1 MICTTYILR
10 LLVGLL
16 LLQCAASLEGVE
28 PEESGVD
35 VEPRQEDVDLSAEED
50 MTGPGAEK
58 IVSDLD
64 LDKDGKVSFSEL
76 HARMERLRK
85 LEIDLHKKEEEENP
99 DDDQMP
105 TDKELMEDPAVETD
119 FAAADV
125 NKDGKLDPEE
135 TYMHLYPPSE
145 GQDVYE
151 ADALKEEARLRFLAS
166 DGNGDGSLSTNE
178 FALFRGKS

>member
-1 MICTTYILR
+1 MMR

-28 PEESGVD
+28 PKKSGED
-35 VEPRQEDVDLSAEED
+35 VEPRQEDVDLSPEE

-58 IVSDLD
+58 LVSDLD
-64 LDKDGKVSFSEL
+64 LDKDGKVSLSEL

-85 LEIDLHKKEEEENP
+85 IEMDHYKKEEEENP
-99 DDDQMP
+99 EDNQMP
-105 TDKELMEDPAVETD
+105 SDKELMEDPAVETD

-125 NKDGKLDPEE
+125 TKDGKLDPEE
-135 TYMHLYPPSE
+135 AYMHLYPPSE

>member
-1 MICTTYILR
+1 MMMR

-28 PEESGVD
+28 PEKSAED
-35 VEPRQEDVDLSAEED
+35 VEPRQEDVDLSPEE

-58 IVSDLD
+58 LVSDLD
-64 LDKDGKVSFSEL
+64 LDKDGKVSLGEL

-85 LEIDLHKKEEEENP
+85 IEMDHYKKEEEENP
-99 DDDQMP
+99 EDNRMP
-105 TDKELMEDPAVETD
+105 SDKELMEDPAVETD

-125 NKDGKLDPEE
+125 TKDGKLDPEE
-135 TYMHLYPPSE
+135 AYMHLYPPSE